1 MSARI
6 NSKLT
11 IALLLV
17 AALFTSAATI
27 LEADEQTP
35 TKDRP
40 TKDRLI
46 VHEWGTFTSVSTA
59 DGKAQVW
66 SPLLGPS
73 DLPDFVYRTK
83 ELPSPAQGR
92 CLKCELALVRMETPV
107 LYFYADRPTNVSV
120 NVDFPQGRITE
131 WYPQAR
137 AIGRSINWNDFTVL
151 PGAQVVLPVARGES
165 HYYPAR
171 ETDAAPIRLTNDQK
185 TEHEKFLFYRGV
197 GNFALPLNVKLA
209 GDQVTVKNVGTGEL
223 AQIILFENRGGR
235 VGWQML
241 NSLKGE
247 ATLTRPALGQ
257 SIETLHCDL
266 ENLLTAQGLYGKEA
280 AAMVKTWRDSWFEE
294 GLRVFYIVPRR
305 ATDVILPI
313 TITPA
318 PTELARVLVGR
329 TEIITPEM
337 AAAVQASA
345 RKYLEGTAEARAAA
359 IKMVQ
364 PYGRFA
370 HPVLNRMMEDVH
382 KTGGAKASQPIW
394 DFMHAASA
402 H

>member
-1 MSARI
+1 MFARI

-17 AALFTSAATI
+17 AAVFTSAATI
-27 LEADEQTP
+27 LNAEEQS
-35 TKDRP
+35 P

-46 VHEWGTFTSVSTA
+46 VHEWGTFTSVSDA
-59 DGKAQVW
+59 SGKAQVW

-73 DLPDFVYRTK
+73 DLPDFVYRSK
-83 ELPSPAQGR
+83 ETSPARTAEQGR

-107 LYFYADRPTNVSV
+107 LYFYADREMAVSV
-120 NVDFPQGRITE
+120 KVDFPQGRITE

-137 AIGRSINWNDFTVL
+137 LINQSIKWGEFTLL
-151 PGAQVVLPVARGES
+151 PGVQVNFPVSQGES

-171 ETDAAPIRLTNDQK
+171 ATDAAPIRLRRESA

-197 GNFALPLNVKLA
+197 GNFALPLSAKLV
-209 GDQVTVKNVGTGEL
+209 GNQVTLSNAGRSDL

-235 VGWQML
+235 VGWQVL
-241 NSLKGE
+241 NSLPGE
-247 ATLTRPALGQ
+247 ATLARPQVGQ
-257 SIETLHCDL
+257 SVEALHCDL
-266 ENLLTAQGLYGKEA
+266 EKLLVAQGLYEKEA

-305 ATDVILPI
+305 ATDAILPI

-337 AAAVQASA
+337 EQAVQSSA
-345 RKYLEGTAEARAAA
+345 RKYLEGTAEARAIA

-370 HPVLNRMMEDVH
+370 QPILQRMMEDVH
-382 KTGGAKASQPIW
+382 KTGGARASQPIW
-394 DFMHAASA
+394 DFMYAAGKR
-402 H
+402 